1 MPKQKDPVAEEI
13 IRRNDSLKGKRSTW
27 DTLWQNIADYVAPR
41 KSQITTKKT
50 EGVEGYTEE
59 LYDMTAIE
67 ANNTLAAG
75 QLAYLTPANDVWMK
89 YEAPEAMKEAVGF
102 AGKAWYAKC
111 TEIIHKERARSNFY
125 TEIHEFYL
133 DRGAQGTTLIY
144 LEEGKKTLFNY
155 CNEEV
160 GTYSIAEDDEGMV
173 DTVFI
178 ERTMT
183 ARQMKQKFGEENL
196 GEKAKKAVA
205 SDKPEDLDKE
215 FTVIWAILP
224 REDMKEGDQPS
235 AFSRDPKKMDGP
247 NKPIAS
253 IYVCMD
259 DRKTIRNA
267 GYDEMP
273 SMVSRF
279 LKWGKQPYGFSPSII
294 ALPTIKQVNFIE
306 KMMDA
311 LAEVAAFPRFL
322 FPEGLDGEVDLRAGG
337 VTTFDPN
344 APQQAMPKE
353 WMTQGRYD
361 IGKDRV
367 QVKQEMI
374 RRAFHNDLFR
384 MFADLDKTITAYEAM
399 QRAAEKLVQFSPTFA
414 RLQTEVFNP
423 LGRREFA
430 LAFRAGILPEA
441 PQEVFVQT
449 EAGYALAMPEIVCV
463 SRIALA
469 IKALQ
474 NRAFL
479 EFVGIIQPLLQID
492 PTIMDNFDLD
502 KAARGIA
509 DNVAL
514 PPEWQRSEE
523 DVAALRAQRAEMQA
537 RQQQIAEAQG
547 SAKALK
553 DAASAAPE
561 VRKGLPGTPAAA

>member
-1 MPKQKDPVAEEI
+1 MKEKDPIAEQI
-13 IRRNDSLKGKRSTW
+13 IKRNDALKGKRSTC
-27 DTLWQNIADYVAPR
+27 DSLWQSIADYVQPR

-59 LYDMTAIE
+59 LYDITAIQ
-67 ANNTLAAG
+67 ANGTLAAG

-89 YEAPEAMKEAVGF
+89 YEAPEQLKETAGF

-111 TEIIHKERARSNFY
+111 TEIIHRERARSNFY

-133 DRGAQGTTLIY
+133 DRGGQGTALIY
-144 LEEGKKTLFNY
+144 CEEGKQTLFNY

-160 GTYSIAEDDEGMV
+160 GTYAIAQDDQGMV

-183 ARQMKQKFGEENL
+183 ARQMRQKFGEDNL
-196 GEKAKKAVA
+196 GEKVKKALA
-205 SDKPEDLDKE
+205 SSNPDDLDKE
-215 FTVIWAILP
+215 FTVIWAVFP
-224 REDMKEGDQPS
+224 REDMKDGEPQT
-235 AFSRDPKKMDGP
+235 ALTRDARKMDGP

-253 IYVCMD
+253 IYVCRED
-259 DRKTIRNA
+259 KKVVRNS

-311 LAEVAAFPRFL
+311 LAEKTAFPPVL
-322 FPEGLDGEVDLRAGG
+322 VPEGMDGEVDLRSGG
-337 VTTFDPN
+337 VTVFDPN
-344 APQQAMPKE
+344 APNSAMPKE
-353 WMTQGRYD
+353 WGTMGRYD

-367 QVKQEMI
+367 EVKRKMI
-374 RRAFHNDLFR
+374 EQAFHNDLFR
-384 MFADLDKTITAYEAM
+384 MFTDLDKTITAYEAM

-430 LAFRAGILPEA
+430 LAFRAGALPE
-441 PQEVFVQT
+441 PPREVYVET
-449 EAGYALAMPEIVCV
+449 PDGGYALPVPEIVCV

-479 EFVGIIQPLLQID
+479 EFVSLIQPLLQLD

-523 DVAALRAQRAEMQA
+523 DVAAIRQQRAEMQQ

-547 SAKALK
+547 TAKAAK
-553 DAASAAPE
+553 DLSAAAPE
-561 VRKGLPGTPAAA
+561 LRKLVPSAA

>member
-1 MPKQKDPVAEEI
+1 MAKIKDPVAEEI
-13 IRRNDSLKGKRSTW
+13 IRRNDSLKGKRATW
-27 DTLWQNIADYVAPR
+27 DTLWQSIADYVMPR
-41 KSQITTKKT
+41 KSSITTKKT
-50 EGVEGYTEE
+50 EADTNLADE

-102 AGKAWYAKC
+102 AGKAWYAKA

-144 LEEGKKTLFNY
+144 CEEGKKTLFNY

-196 GEKAKKAVA
+196 GENVNKAVT
-205 SDKPEDLDKE
+205 SDKPEDMDKE
-215 FTVIWAILP
+215 FTVIWAVLP
-224 REDMKEGDQPS
+224 REDVKEGEQQN
-235 AFSRDPKKMDGP
+235 AFSRAQGRMDGP

-253 IYVCMD
+253 IYVCVD

-294 ALPTIKQVNFIE
+294 ALPTIRQVNFIE

-311 LAEVAAFPRFL
+311 LAETAAFPRFL

-337 VTTFDPN
+337 VTVFDPN
-344 APQQAMPKE
+344 QPNAIPKE
-353 WMTQGRYD
+353 WMTEGRYD

-374 RRAFHNDLFR
+374 RRAYHNDLFR

-414 RLQTEVFNP
+414 RLQTEVLNP

-441 PQEVFVQT
+441 PQEVFVET
-449 EAGYALAMPEIVCV
+449 EGGYALAMPEIVCV

-523 DVAALRAQRAEMQA
+523 DVAALRQQRAEMQA

-547 SAKALK
+547 GAKALK
-553 DAASAAPE
+553 DMASAAPE
-561 VRKGLPGTPAAA
+561 VRKGLPGTPAGA